1 MKGGGRGW
9 GQNKS
14 GRWGGGGKGL
24 ENVSNNKNPGGED
37 DYSLLQSRFNTN
49 DKRHFLTYTLTRGSN
64 FTTYDGTTINKED
77 RKEF

>member
-1 MKGGGRGW
+1 M
-9 GQNKS
+9 
-14 GRWGGGGKGL
+14 GGGGGGDMGL
-24 ENVSNNKNPGGED
+24 ENFSKNNNPGGED

-64 FTTYDGTTINKED
+64 FTTYDGTTINKEN